1 LIDHDVNILLFNRI
15 FILWKKGEATP
26 ATEYHHKRLSSSQL
40 ESPLQKVLARK
51 EKRNMK
57 AHVKKDKERL
67 VDIQI
72 FWRKWNQLNN
82 YIIHILTQSFSV

>member
-1 LIDHDVNILLFNRI
+1 MEEGRSH
-15 FILWKKGEATP
+15 P

-40 ESPLQKVLARK
+40 ESPLQKVLAEEK

-72 FWRKWNQLNN
+72 FWKKWNQLNN
-82 YIIHILTQSFSV
+82 YIIYFLTQSFSV